1 MGLLGKIYRF
11 PDNIILPVPYF
22 GNYSLYPSIGMVQ
35 LEPDHIAHRYRIGT
49 LNSLD
54 PKFPFDPTFIKG
66 PVFGFYAVPAP
77 CRFINGS
84 LHRKLIFYF
93 AKKQLYFYIPLQMFF
108 RKN

>member
-22 GNYSLYPSIGMVQ
+22 GNYSLYPSIGILE
-35 LEPDHIAHRYRIGT
+35 LEPDHIAHRYRIGA

-54 PKFPFDPTFIKG
+54 PKFPFDPTFIEG
-66 PVFGFYAVPAP
+66 SVFGLYTVPAT

-84 LHRKLIFYF
+84 LHLSVDLLFY
-93 AKKQLYFYIPLQMFF
+93 KETTLLL
-108 RKN
+108 